1 MKSDMK
7 EQLLSERAQ
16 AKYAKKL
23 EQLMQ
28 IERMLKQYG
37 IWRIRLVIR
46 SLIFDEFLFVFVDSV
61 CCNFC
66 VVSPVTLLHSTAFC
80 LWWWFHLHTP
90 TVIHMKHIYYMLSW
104 LVMYQTKQIKKVWK
118 YVRVNN
124 INMYISLLW
133 ETFFS

>member
-1 MKSDMK
+1 
-7 EQLLSERAQ
+7 
-16 AKYAKKL
+16 
-23 EQLMQ
+23 MQ
-28 IERMLKQYG
+28 IERMLMQYG
-37 IWRIRLVIR
+37 TWRIRLVIR
-46 SLIFDEFLFVFVDSV
+46 SLIFYEFLFVFVDSV

-66 VVSPVTLLHSTAFC
+66 VVSPVTFLHSTAFC
-80 LWWWFHLHTP
+80 LWWWFYLHTS

-133 ETFFS
+133 ETFFFLSFRIISFMISQNQLIAIICYFQT